1 VGAAVLVLALSAC
14 QATIRIGVDT
24 NANGS
29 GAVTATVLLDHDA
42 ATNLPNLAQ
51 QLRTSDL
58 AKAGWKVDGPLPA
71 QNQGVQVRVSKPF
84 RNPSEAIKVLAE
96 LSGGSGAGG
105 GAASR
110 GGGPFNGFRIDQRH
124 GFLYTTTNFHGVVDL
139 TCGLQCFGD
148 PKLQQQLGGT
158 DLGIDP
164 AKLQQQAG
172 VILDRIFHF
181 EVSVRLPGSLQSSNA
196 PAQAGNGAVWQPKLG
211 DQVTLTATSRAWNA
225 PRVVLLGLAVVAA
238 FALVA
243 LLVLRL
249 LRRRRSHPL
258 GSF

>member
-1 VGAAVLVLALSAC
+1 LGAVVLVLALSSC

-29 GAVTATVLLDHDA
+29 GTVTVTVLLDHDA

-58 AKAGWKVDGPLPA
+58 AKAGWKIDGPLPA

-84 RNPSEAIKVLAE
+84 KSPSDAIKVLAE
-96 LSGGSGAGG
+96 LSGSSGA
-105 GAASR
+105 AAK
-110 GGGPFNGFRIDQRH
+110 GGPFNGFRIDQQH
-124 GFLYTTTNFHGVVDL
+124 GFLSTTTNFHGVVDL
-139 TCGLQCFGD
+139 TCGLKCFGD
-148 PKLQQQLGGT
+148 PQLQQQLGGA
-158 DLGIDP
+158 DLGVDP

-172 VILDRIFHF
+172 IILDRIFRF

-196 PAQAGNGAVWQPKLG
+196 PAQAGNGAAWQPKLG
-211 DQVTLTATSRAWNA
+211 DQVTLAATSRAWNT
-225 PRVVLLGLAVVAA
+225 PRVVLLGLAVLAA
-238 FALVA
+238 LALVA

-249 LRRRRSHPL
+249 LRRRRPTAL
-258 GSF
+258 TFRK